1 MGLPTHQG
9 QVLSHAQSERQ
20 GCDFGGDTGRE
31 VFLRVTA
38 CVFSLI
44 FNEAKCLSG
53 RKTERNCVGL
63 KVKGAGIG
71 ASRPPQ

>member
-31 VFLRVTA
+31 VFLGVTA
-38 CVFSLI
+38 SVFSLI
-44 FNEAKCLSG
+44 LNETKCLSG
-53 RKTERNCVGL
+53 RKTQRNCVGL
-63 KVKGAGIG
+63 KVKGAVIG